1 MKNSN
6 FFVVFIGYICFTFS
20 ENTFAKNT
28 TAVFSHNRGV
38 VCDKYICADK
48 KGVSKTLTNQYL
60 GAKKAKQAFSQGDFD
75 TSAFTFS
82 NGVFC
87 DTTTKLCHV
96 NKFFENGHR
105 SRVDK
110 KMTDKI
116 FKNR

>member
-1 MKNSN
+1 TYPSYALNLAQLGALCISN
-6 FFVVFIGYICFTFS
+6 L
-20 ENTFAKNT
+20 
-28 TAVFSHNRGV
+28 
-38 VCDKYICADK
+38 CATK
-48 KGVSKTLTNQYL
+48 PSLTNQYL

>member
-1 MKNSN
+1 
-6 FFVVFIGYICFTFS
+6 
-20 ENTFAKNT
+20 
-28 TAVFSHNRGV
+28 
-38 VCDKYICADK
+38 
-48 KGVSKTLTNQYL
+48 
-60 GAKKAKQAFSQGDFD
+60 
-75 TSAFTFS
+75 SAFTFS

-87 DTTTKLCHV
+87 DITTKLCHV

>member
-1 MKNSN
+1 LNLAQLGALCISN
-6 FFVVFIGYICFTFS
+6 L
-20 ENTFAKNT
+20 
-28 TAVFSHNRGV
+28 
-38 VCDKYICADK
+38 CATKPDK
-48 KGVSKTLTNQYL
+48 KGVSKSLTNQYL

>member
-1 MKNSN
+1 
-6 FFVVFIGYICFTFS
+6 
-20 ENTFAKNT
+20 
-28 TAVFSHNRGV
+28 
-38 VCDKYICADK
+38 
-48 KGVSKTLTNQYL
+48 
-60 GAKKAKQAFSQGDFD
+60 KQAFSQGDFD